1 MSLFEEPVSEAGR
14 FFQIEL
20 EFTLTASCEA
30 VFKALTQDVDR
41 WWVFRV
47 VEGISV
53 MRLDPKVGG
62 LFAEENASGDGR
74 LWGTVE
80 FIERNRRLRL
90 RGPLGMNTAVDS
102 VYSFMLQPHEGAT
115 LLQIEHR
122 AIGDIAHDMG
132 QAHHDGWISL
142 VIEHL
147 KPFVE
152 RETAAPPSL

>member
-1 MSLFEEPVSEAGR
+1 MSLFEESGSEAGR

-20 EFTLTASCEA
+20 EFTLAASCEA
-30 VFKALTQDVDR
+30 VFEALTQDVDR

-53 MRLDPKVGG
+53 MRLEAKVGG
-62 LFAEENASGDGR
+62 LFVEENASGDGR

-80 FIERNRRLRL
+80 YIERNRRLRL

-102 VYSFMLQPHEGAT
+102 VYSFTLQPQDAGT

-122 AIGDIAHDMG
+122 AIGDIAPDMG

-147 KPFVE
+147 KSFVE
-152 RETAAPPSL
+152 RETATSPL